1 MRVESQADI
10 ERVMVER
17 KVSFVFRP
25 SVTEQSDGTWVAR
38 YPGADWSVSG
48 RDADEAR
55 QRLHAEQLSRMG
67 DSTYTDW
74 KIEAVRQYL
83 EDGPIDGVYAL
94 DNHTVDRVVET
105 GTRAALDAAVAAA
118 AAAHVEDR

>member
-1 MRVESQADI
+1 MNVETQADI
-10 ERVMVER
+10 ERVMVQR
-17 KVSFVFRP
+17 NVSFVFRP
-25 SVTEQSDGTWVAR
+25 SVTEQADGNWIAR

-67 DSTYTDW
+67 DSTHADW

-83 EDGPIDGVYAL
+83 ENGPIDGVYAL
-94 DNHTVDRVVET
+94 DNDTVDRVVDA
-105 GTRAALDAAVAAA
+105 GTPAALDAAVAAI
-118 AAAHVEDR
+118 DQPG